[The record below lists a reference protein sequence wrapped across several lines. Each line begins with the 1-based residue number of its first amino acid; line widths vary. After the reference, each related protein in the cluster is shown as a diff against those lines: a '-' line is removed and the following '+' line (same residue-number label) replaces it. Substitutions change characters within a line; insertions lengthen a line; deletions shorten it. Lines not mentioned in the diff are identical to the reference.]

1 MRQKKR
7 GRRRGKERMEKK
19 KKGCESK
26 GSLLFLTVP
35 YAIPEECSHLLSLPL
50 ALSGFV

>member
-7 GRRRGKERMEKK
+7 GEKRREKRK
-19 KKGCESK
+19 KKGCVKSK